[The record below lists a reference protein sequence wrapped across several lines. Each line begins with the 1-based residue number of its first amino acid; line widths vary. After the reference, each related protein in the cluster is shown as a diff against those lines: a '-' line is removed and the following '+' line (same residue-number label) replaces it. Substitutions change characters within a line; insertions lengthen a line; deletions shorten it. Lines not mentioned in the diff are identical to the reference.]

1 MIINLIMGIILL
13 LLLKVA
19 YMNQRK
25 YKVIAI
31 ILFAIVFI
39 SGGFISL
46 DWYGFYIGLAEY
58 NASLYSYI
66 AKSII
71 LLLSIFLVFLIG
83 KDGLNKKDTFL
94 LRLVY
99 IFIILADISFIL
111 FKEPYMGIG
120 LFSIVQICL
129 ILRNTLA
136 IKDNYKGDNSYRL
149 KTSLFI
155 NLILGT
161 IFLIINF
168 LRIINGLIDRP
179 ILLVF
184 MLSYSLLISMSLWT
198 SLANI
203 LLGIFPKVNGALAV
217 MGMIFFIL
225 CDLHVGLS
233 LSLNHGAS
241 KSIAQNLIWVFYT
254 PALTLVAL
262 SGYNLKSYQR

>member
-1 MIINLIMGIILL
+1 
-13 LLLKVA
+13 
-19 YMNQRK
+19 MNRRK
-25 YKVIAI
+25 YKVIVI
-31 ILFAIVFI
+31 ILFGIVFI
-39 SGGFISL
+39 SGGFIAL
-46 DWYGFYIGLAEY
+46 DWYRFYIGLTEY
-58 NASLYSYI
+58 DSALYSYI

-71 LLLSIFLVFLIG
+71 LLLSVVLVFLIG
-83 KDGLNKKDTFL
+83 KDGLNKKDSFL
-94 LRLVY
+94 LKLIY

-111 FKEPYMGIG
+111 FNEPYMGIC

-136 IKDNYKGDNSYRL
+136 IRYNSKGDKLYRL
-149 KTSLFI
+149 KSSLFI

-161 IFLIINF
+161 IFLITNF
-168 LRIINGLIDRP
+168 LRLINGLIDRP
-179 ILLVF
+179 ILLLF
-184 MLSYSLLISMSLWT
+184 MLSYSLLISISLWT

-203 LLGIFPKVNGALAV
+203 LLGIFPKVNGVLAV
-217 MGMIFFIL
+217 IGMIFFIL

-233 LSLNHGAS
+233 LSLNHGAP